1 MASLTTT
8 PYEELIIGLV
18 TEGRTSEEI
27 IAFRATPEAQRRV
40 KELIGKEHAGTVTAE
55 ESSELDSHMQFNHL
69 VILLKARA
77 AEIQASQQITWCS
90 YRADLSGGGNNR
102 SNTEDES

>member
-8 PYEELIIGLV
+8 PTPYEELVIGLV
-18 TEGRTSEEI
+18 TEGRTPEEI

-40 KELIGKEHAGTVTAE
+40 EELIAKEHAGTITAE

-77 AEIQASQQITWCS
+77 TEMQASQQK
-90 YRADLSGGGNNR
+90 L
-102 SNTEDES
+102 